1 VVVFV
6 VANVSFYWVRL
17 LCARCLPCLVHHSI
31 RVSLFAVVDLEW
43 KVMYVGS
50 AEDSRH
56 DQILEDVLVGPVPDG
71 VLFYRVNHHILQ
83 KNPRM
88 TFWE

>member
-1 VVVFV
+1 MTLPLQVVLDNPTQVGNPFQ
-6 VANVSFYWVRL
+6 FE
-17 LCARCLPCLVHHSI
+17 I
-31 RVSLFAVVDLEW
+31 TFVSLFAVVDLEW